1 MSTSVSLYSK
11 KENEIYSF
19 LNKFK
24 EKSIDNK
31 SVLEWTKKYENPV
44 EIADIVGV
52 FIDNKD
58 LFDINMWVSLDEG
71 FYINVTNYNADK
83 LIRYLFERYP
93 Y

>member
-1 MSTSVSLYSK
+1 MSVTVSLYSK
-11 KENEIYSF
+11 KENEIYNF

-24 EKSIDNK
+24 ENIVNDKKI
-31 SVLEWTKKYENPV
+31 LEWSKTYKNPI
-44 EIADIVGV
+44 ELADIVGV
-52 FIDNKD
+52 FIDNQD
-58 LFDINMWVSLDEG
+58 IFDINMWVSLDEN